1 MIGKVVWDNRNLGH
15 SFRIVLNRPW
25 HDKLICRRPYIREPY
40 VPFHNR
46 YRFFV
51 STVSG
56 TTGRNPMKLALIFI
70 LTVLAMLRICPAN
83 AAPDAQRTSGVRRA
97 LIVCGLSGDEEH
109 REMFVESVA
118 RIHTALTERF
128 GFDATNIRIQF
139 GRSEDEVELDEF
151 PSAGRATREEI
162 AADAKN
168 LVQQTTAQDTAWV
181 FVIGHSYFDGR
192 TVFLNIPDTDLTHH
206 QFTKLFEKLDGKQSV
221 FFICTP
227 VSGFYIKGLSKPNRI
242 VMTSTEADAETN
254 ASIYHASLAKT
265 LGEIKLGTGFDL
277 DKNGTVS
284 LLDLYIRSTQNMAD
298 AYLRN
303 DPPLIATEHPQLDD
317 NGDGRGSE
325 LQIDYLTVEQG
336 GRSDSKRKRN
346 LRKFKDGKVAAA
358 IPLPFDPGDAE

>member
-1 MIGKVVWDNRNLGH
+1 M
-15 SFRIVLNRPW
+15 RIVFTLMLVFW
-25 HDKLICRRPYIREPY
+25 GVGLVASDILAA
-40 VPFHNR
+40 
-46 YRFFV
+46 
-51 STVSG
+51 G
-56 TTGRNPMKLALIFI
+56 TK
-70 LTVLAMLRICPAN
+70 
-83 AAPDAQRTSGVRRA
+83 RA
-97 LIVCGLSGDEEH
+97 LIVCGLPGDEEFG
-109 REMFVESVA
+109 EQFAESVSQI
-118 RIHTALTERF
+118 RTSLTERF
-128 GFDATNIRIQF
+128 GFDEGNVRIQF
-139 GRSEDEVELDEF
+139 GRSDEQPALAGF

-162 AADAKN
+162 ADDAKN
-168 LVQQTTAQDTAWV
+168 LVQQTTAEDTAWV

-242 VMTSTEADAETN
+242 VITSTEADAETN

-265 LGEIKLGTGFDL
+265 LGEIEPGTGFDL

-298 AYLRN
+298 VYLSN

-336 GRSDSKRKRN
+336 GRLDSKRKRN

-358 IPLPFDPGDAE
+358 IPLPFDPGEAE